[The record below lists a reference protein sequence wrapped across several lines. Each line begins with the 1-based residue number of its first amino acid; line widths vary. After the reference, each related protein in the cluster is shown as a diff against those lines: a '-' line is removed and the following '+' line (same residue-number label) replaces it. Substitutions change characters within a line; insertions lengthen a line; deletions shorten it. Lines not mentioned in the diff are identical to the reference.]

1 MTTNDLPKFIK
12 IWSNVQGMFNKVPSD
27 QTLKLIF
34 QSLADFKIE
43 DIERA
48 LALTLRTSKF
58 APTIADVV
66 EQIKR
71 MYGVDDELLKIKA
84 NKWYNALNA
93 DIDSYADIITD
104 DPRAVFAFEQCFNT
118 ICEYGTH
125 SAKSDP
131 FDRKAFIDSY
141 VNARGFD
148 TKACCLGGF
157 FHSNGRPRV
166 RYIGDY
172 NTCRKLAHD
181 YYSMI
186 GSAPRLPLKTDTVKQ
201 ISNEVK
207 APDTEPKINKK
218 HGITD
223 LINALLRKGNK
234 ANA

>member
-1 MTTNDLPKFIK
+1 MTTNDLPRFIE
-12 IWSNVQGMFNKVPSD
+12 IWSNVQGMYNKIPSD
-27 QTLKLIF
+27 QTLKLVF
-34 QSLADFKIE
+34 QSLVDFKIE

-48 LALTLRTSKF
+48 LALTIKTSKF
-58 APTIADVV
+58 APTVADVV

-71 MYGVDDELLKIKA
+71 IYGLDDEVLKIKA
-84 NKWYNALNA
+84 NKWYNALCA

-104 DPRAVFAFEQCFNT
+104 DPRAVFAFKQCFNT
-118 ICEYGTH
+118 VCEFGTH
-125 SAKSDP
+125 SAKADP

-141 VNARGFD
+141 VNARGYD
-148 TKACCLGGF
+148 TKACCLGGY
-157 FHSNGRPRV
+157 FHGNTNPRV

-181 YYSMI
+181 HYSVIEKM
-186 GSAPRLPLKTDTVKQ
+186 PRLPLKTDTVKQ
-201 ISNEVK
+201 IVNK
-207 APDTEPKINKK
+207 TKTPDTEPKINKK